1 MAGGKTYKVALV
13 GQPNVGKSSLFTR
26 LTGVG
31 VISSNYPGTT
41 VEFDEGVVTRNGKTV
56 SVHDLPGTYSLSGN
70 SDDEKVVLR
79 DLWEGRND
87 TVVLVADATNLVS
100 SLVLCFE
107 TLELGLPTIIALTK
121 MDEARKRNRIDIDAL
136 ARTSADAASSSLQN
150 VAPTVTGIYE
160 EESGLGYA
168 VTLSTTEGYTGEP
181 MEFVM
186 AVDTEGK
193 IVGTALTAY
202 PETKDF
208 GADYPATYIGQDSA
222 LADATLVAGVTYSS
236 AAFKNAVTDGFTTLI
251 ENGLVKE
258 GVKGDDQLLLEL
270 LPTEFT
276 GMANPEGVLQAE
288 EVEGP
293 ACAVKTL
300 KALNG
305 SGFAFLIPNGE
316 SYVMAMVNAF
326 GTIKITDAVGNAV
339 DVDAIAEV
347 LDFAAA
353 NQESTEKADLKKLT
367 SLAPDGIGEMTALKL
382 DTFGCVTAAYAIEF
396 GEETLYGFRATP
408 FAYANETV
416 GQELLARV
424 RAVADEGGA
433 GEVGARLDDLL
444 AACSAEGG
452 PAVTATINEGQLG
465 AHIESA
471 SGRCLDVVLAIGENG
486 EVSVGSWRATTLWD
500 EDTGDVLW
508 TGQK

>member
-1 MAGGKTYKVALV
+1 MKNSLKTILASVAVFLVFALV
-13 GQPNVGKSSLFTR
+13 
-26 LTGVG
+26 LTGINVFAG
-31 VISSNYPGTT
+31 PLI
-41 VEFDEGVVTRNGKTV
+41 EKNG
-56 SVHDLPGTYSLSGN
+56 SAQLLAPL
-70 SDDEKVVLR
+70 
-79 DLWEGRND
+79 
-87 TVVLVADATNLVS
+87 
-100 SLVLCFE
+100 FE
-107 TLELGLPTIIALTK
+107 AMP
-121 MDEARKRNRIDIDAL
+121 EAKGFTPIY
-136 ARTSADAASSSLQN
+136 TSADAASSSLQD

-222 LADATLVAGVTYSS
+222 LADVTLVAGVTYSS

-367 SLAPDGIGEMTALKL
+367 SLAPTGTH
-382 DTFGCVTAAYAIEF
+382 AI
-396 GEETLYGFRATP
+396 TVRQLAPYGFRTTP
-408 FAYANETV
+408 YAYANETV
-416 GQELLARV
+416 AVYYIVDASGAIVAMNCADLILHGEYFSGYELNEKEYKAGFAGLT
-424 RAVADEGGA
+424 ADTWTGEQAFVSGATMTTDAIRTATDDIFAAFASIPMEGG
-433 GEVGARLDDLL
+433 ET
-444 AACSAEGG
+444 E
-452 PAVTATINEGQLG
+452 
-465 AHIESA
+465 
-471 SGRCLDVVLAIGENG
+471 
-486 EVSVGSWRATTLWD
+486 
-500 EDTGDVLW
+500 
-508 TGQK
+508 

>member
-1 MAGGKTYKVALV
+1 MKNSLKTILASVAVFLIFALV
-13 GQPNVGKSSLFTR
+13 
-26 LTGVG
+26 LTGINVFAG
-31 VISSNYPGTT
+31 PLI
-41 VEFDEGVVTRNGKTV
+41 EKNG
-56 SVHDLPGTYSLSGN
+56 SAQLLAPL
-70 SDDEKVVLR
+70 
-79 DLWEGRND
+79 
-87 TVVLVADATNLVS
+87 
-100 SLVLCFE
+100 FE
-107 TLELGLPTIIALTK
+107 AMP
-121 MDEARKRNRIDIDAL
+121 EAKGFTPIY
-136 ARTSADAASSSLQN
+136 TSADAASSSLQN

-222 LADATLVAGVTYSS
+222 LADVTLVAGVTYSS

-416 GQELLARV
+416 AVYYIVDASGAIVAMNCADLILHGEYFSGYELNEKEYKAGFAGLT
-424 RAVADEGGA
+424 ADTWTGEQAFVSGATMTTDAIRTATDDIFAAFASIPMEGG
-433 GEVGARLDDLL
+433 ET
-444 AACSAEGG
+444 E
-452 PAVTATINEGQLG
+452 
-465 AHIESA
+465 
-471 SGRCLDVVLAIGENG
+471 
-486 EVSVGSWRATTLWD
+486 
-500 EDTGDVLW
+500 
-508 TGQK
+508 